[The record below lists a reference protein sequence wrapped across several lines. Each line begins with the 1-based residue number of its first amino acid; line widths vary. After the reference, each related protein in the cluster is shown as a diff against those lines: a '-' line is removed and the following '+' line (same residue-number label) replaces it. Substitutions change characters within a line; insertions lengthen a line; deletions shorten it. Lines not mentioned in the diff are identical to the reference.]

1 MYPTEAPLDSDQTTA
16 LPRKRA
22 VFARYAFFLMLPLV
36 LAYLST
42 AALVMVPA
50 FHYERWGPSEWGPI
64 LEYPF
69 RVQHQNA
76 DVVIFGDSSAFLG
89 IDPRLVNEQLH
100 IHSLVLPNTIGSLP
114 LSGDM
119 SLNQYLA
126 HNKPP
131 RLLVLYF
138 APWDLDYRDSV
149 GDHFLFE
156 GEEMLLHNGSPQQI
170 LAFARRKPL
179 ELLAFPLRVNST
191 LSLHSVLTAVRDGNR
206 EQSTARALGHV
217 DYHAPVPPIADSC
230 LLPSE
235 FVREHRT
242 ASVRELIRRYTTQ
255 QTRVVVYLAPV
266 PGCANAPAVVNRDFG
281 IVSAKPPFTLPPND
295 FSADGSYAHLLPSSV
310 ATASTLFAQALR
322 LDLASEPVPPTSA
335 PTYVHPAP

>member
-1 MYPTEAPLDSDQTTA
+1 MYTTEAPLDSGQTIV
-16 LPRKRA
+16 PPKKRA
-22 VFARYAFFLMLPLV
+22 VFARYVFFLVLPLV

-42 AALVMVPA
+42 LALVMVPA
-50 FHYERWGPSEWGPI
+50 VHYERWGTSEWGPI

-119 SLNQYLA
+119 SLDEYLS
-126 HNKPP
+126 HNTPP

-156 GEEMLLHNGSPQQI
+156 GEEMLLHNGSLQQVF
-170 LAFARRKPL
+170 AFARRKPL

-191 LSLHSVLTAVRDGNR
+191 LSLHSVLTALRDGNR
-206 EQSTARALGHV
+206 EQTTARALGHV
-217 DYHAPVPPIADSC
+217 DYHAPLPPIAAPC
-230 LLPSE
+230 LIPSE
-235 FVREHRT
+235 FVTEHRT
-242 ASVRELIRRYTTQ
+242 ASVQALIRRYSTP

-266 PGCANAPAVVNRDFG
+266 PGCTNAPAVVHLDFG
-281 IVSAKPPFTLPPND
+281 NIAAKPPSILPPND

-322 LDLASEPVPPTSA
+322 LDLAPQSAPPPSA
-335 PTYVHPAP
+335 PTYGHPAP